1 MGDHN
6 LIKYAYKIFI
16 LGVCL
21 NQFFAQLEFFVMDD
35 EIKDPPKEQNIS
47 FERINLLLIHN
58 LIIIPLLVRVFCLG
72 ESIKYNYH
80 HITRK
85 FYDENFQNEI
95 DEHFKKKYY
104 TRNFYYFGMFIL
116 PLAIVYILFIILL
129 SIQYTECAIDAFI
142 YSQYNIHPFCN
153 GKEIPTNEI
162 KNYQITG
169 TLIANFYLMIE
180 MFLFLYLMFRVF
192 KYPIKN
198 DKFLLKL
205 EFKSLFIIWY
215 VTHNLMIGYSYVFGG
230 NYDSTSIFVI
240 NSLRNFAIILVYA
253 YVTCARKK
261 ITSKEVNDIM
271 KDFDSFMY
279 CHVSFT
285 FFREYIKTYHEE
297 DYKLLSF
304 WIEYHLY
311 KKQTQ
316 AFQETIK
323 EMYLKNEDQKVHT
336 SDVKTLNM
344 TLNTQ
349 DRQLIYSKEDELRDM
364 ADHIFQDYF
373 CQIRSNTNSPV
384 LTQNFYMNIELP
396 VDIYEKIEEAYKI
409 NFNVENLIEIFD
421 EAHSYVTTKLFN
433 LFLLFSRNEKEYKKL
448 ERVVF
453 YIDFYEI
460 KRIAL
465 S

>member
-1 MGDHN
+1 
-6 LIKYAYKIFI
+6 
-16 LGVCL
+16 
-21 NQFFAQLEFFVMDD
+21 
-35 EIKDPPKEQNIS
+35 
-47 FERINLLLIHN
+47 LLIHN
-58 LIIIPLLVRVFCLG
+58 LIIIPLLVRVFSLG

-95 DEHFKKKYY
+95 DEHFKKNYY
-104 TRNFYYFGMFIL
+104 TRNFYYFRLFIL
-116 PLAIVYILFIILL
+116 PLAIVYVIFIILL
-129 SIQYTECAIDAFI
+129 SIRYTECSIDVFI
-142 YSQYNIHPFCN
+142 YSEYKDSDSYCN
-153 GKEIPTNEI
+153 GEKVPTEEL

-169 TLIANFYLMIE
+169 TIMANVYLTIE
-180 MFLFLYLMFRVF
+180 IMFFLYLMFRVF

-215 VTHNLMIGYSYVFGG
+215 VSHNLVMGFSYISQQDLSVGMLF
-230 NYDSTSIFVI
+230 FFK
-240 NSLRNFAIILVYA
+240 SLLNFAIIFVYA
-253 YVTCARKK
+253 YVTYARKK
-261 ITSKEVNDIM
+261 ITCKEANEIM

-297 DYKLLSF
+297 EYKLLSF

-323 EMYLKNEDQKVHT
+323 EMYLKNDDQKFRT
-336 SDVKTLNM
+336 SDVKTLNIS
-344 TLNTQ
+344 LNTI
-349 DRQLIYSKEDELRDM
+349 DRQLVYSKEDELREM
-364 ADHIFQDYF
+364 ANHIFQDYF
-373 CQIRSNTNSPV
+373 CQIRSNTNSPA
-384 LTQNFYMNIELP
+384 LTANNFMTIELP
-396 VDIYEKIEEAYKI
+396 VDIYEKIEDAYKI
-409 NFNVENLIEIFD
+409 NFNIENLIEVFD
-421 EAHSYVTTKLFN
+421 EAHSYVSTKLYN
-433 LFLLFSRNEKEYKKL
+433 LFLIFTRNEKEYKKL

-453 YIDFYEI
+453 FIDFYEI